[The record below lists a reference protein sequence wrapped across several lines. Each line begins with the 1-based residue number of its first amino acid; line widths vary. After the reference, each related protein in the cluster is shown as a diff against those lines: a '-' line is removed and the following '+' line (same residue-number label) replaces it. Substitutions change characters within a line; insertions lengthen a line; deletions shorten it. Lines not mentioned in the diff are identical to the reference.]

1 MKEYRPINVLFF
13 LLLTC
18 VILLPLVY
26 FAPSD
31 GYLILGQRFKFLT
44 WEKLLTPKEQEKL
57 DLDFLKEVV
66 VSDINDESFDA
77 QVDSTQTDLG
87 LPTKSAV
94 LAVASQTRLEQNDIA
109 NKNLNSFFS
118 EL

>member
-1 MKEYRPINVLFF
+1 MREYKPINVLFF

-18 VILLPLVY
+18 VILLPFVY

-31 GYLILGQRFKFLT
+31 GYFILGQRFKFLT
-44 WEKLLTPKEQEKL
+44 WEKLLLHLKKQEKL
-57 DLDFLKEVV
+57 DLDFLKEVI

-109 NKNLNSFFS
+109 NKNLNSFFF
-118 EL
+118 